1 MKGASINSLE
11 RKIASTKRVIL
22 AIIFLVLPLF
32 IFGQEK
38 PVKKEEP
45 VLALVGGTLI
55 DGTGKAPI
63 ANAIIVIQGER
74 IKAVG
79 AADKIKIP
87 EGATVIDV
95 ANKWI
100 LPGFI
105 DCHIHLGY
113 PYNPIQ
119 HLTDTDCLVTLR
131 CLDTMN
137 KYLRSGVTSVR
148 DVGSSVEAMKAL
160 LAAKALGYID
170 TIRLFPCGNVI
181 TVTGGHG
188 DGLRGCVAV
197 NGPWAWREAVR
208 EMKKAGFDHIKIS
221 PTFTLEEAKAAV
233 EEAKTLGLRITAH
246 GGGLSDTTPT
256 SMTRIAVEAGVH
268 CIEHLNEMEEDV
280 LDLMAKKGVYNVP
293 TMAVYRELYRRNAV
307 PRVLIEKRH
316 WTLSMHET
324 LFKKARE
331 RKILMGIGTD
341 GVGDFMNLYPGLYFM
356 EMKYFVE
363 LGVSPMETIVAAT
376 KNGAIILGKEDD
388 LGTLEEGKLADLQV
402 VAGDPLK
409 SFDVLGQPEMVIIG
423 GRIHRFKN

>member
-1 MKGASINSLE
+1 
-11 RKIASTKRVIL
+11 
-22 AIIFLVLPLF
+22 
-32 IFGQEK
+32 
-38 PVKKEEP
+38 
-45 VLALVGGTLI
+45 
-55 DGTGKAPI
+55 
-63 ANAIIVIQGER
+63 
-74 IKAVG
+74 
-79 AADKIKIP
+79 
-87 EGATVIDV
+87 
-95 ANKWI
+95 
-100 LPGFI
+100 
-105 DCHIHLGY
+105 
-113 PYNPIQ
+113 
-119 HLTDTDCLVTLR
+119 
-131 CLDTMN
+131 MN

-188 DGLRGCVAV
+188 DGLRGSMAV
-197 NGPWAWREAVR
+197 NGPWAWRQAVR
-208 EMKKAGFDHIKIS
+208 EMEKAGFDHIKIS
-221 PTFTLEEAKAAV
+221 PTFTFEEAKAAV

-256 SMTRIAVEAGVH
+256 SMTRIAVEAGVQ

-331 RKILMGIGTD
+331 KKILMGIGTD

-388 LGTLEEGKLADLQV
+388 LGTIEEDKLADLQV
-402 VAGDPLK
+402 IAGDPLK